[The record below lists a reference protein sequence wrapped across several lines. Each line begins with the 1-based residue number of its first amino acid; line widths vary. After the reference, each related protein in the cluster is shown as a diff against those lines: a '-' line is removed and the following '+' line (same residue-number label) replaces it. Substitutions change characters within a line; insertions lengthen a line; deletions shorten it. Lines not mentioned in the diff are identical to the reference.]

1 MSFDH
6 SESHSAKLKKPVE
19 KVASAM
25 SVTHVVENE
34 EEDENMPT
42 ESKDHLN
49 SLEVIERL
57 IELVKKSR
65 FLNHVALSG
74 LQLT

>member
-6 SESHSAKLKKPVE
+6 LESQSAKLKTPVE
-19 KVASAM
+19 KIASAM
-25 SVTHVVENE
+25 SVTHVAENE
-34 EEDENMPT
+34 EEVGNMG
-42 ESKDHLN
+42 SKDHLN